1 MMSCNSLQKY
11 LVMCAFAAASDKM
24 YSFLAI
30 AVRLS
35 HISRLL
41 ELYEGKQEQAL
52 TSKKVFHYN
61 CLLLL
66 LLIIIV
72 NCYFINN

>member
-1 MMSCNSLQKY
+1 LQKY
-11 LVMCAFAAASDKM
+11 LVMCALAAASNKM

-41 ELYEGKQEQAL
+41 ELCEG
-52 TSKKVFHYN
+52 
-61 CLLLL
+61 
-66 LLIIIV
+66 
-72 NCYFINN
+72 